1 MPGPLHP
8 EVAAVLIHVARRE
21 ARAGEITEQLGHRE
35 GGLADE
41 GFRHASRDQAL
52 HLLDQYVLLVLIIV
66 QEVGSAAEA
75 PDGRVLEAS
84 GFSPEHGHSAQSF
97 RVHLIDALQE
107 VVDAFAQRRGASS

>member
-8 EVAAVLIHVARRE
+8 EVAAVLIHIARRE

-41 GFRHASRDQAL
+41 GFRHPLRDQAL
-52 HLLDQYVLLVLIIV
+52 HLLDQYVVFVLIVV

-84 GFSPEHGHSAQSF
+84 GFSPEHGDRTKPF
-97 RVHLIDALQE
+97 RVQLIDALQE
-107 VVDAFAQRRGASS
+107 VVDALAQRRGAAS